1 MNKTKWLFS
10 CLMVG
15 SLLQATCAF
24 SSQANLK
31 SVVTEGMGKDSH
43 SAIQDAVKNALIN
56 VAGTFIDVDISIEQH
71 KKIQDGLAEQ
81 TKNIRKEITEYSQG
95 TVQSVD
101 VINVNCAADGLCRA
115 TTKVFV
121 RLDDLAVYVKK

>member
-81 TKNIRKEITEYSQG
+81 TKNIRKEITEYIDTFRWEYRPEEKKRQAGSS
-95 TVQSVD
+95 TK
-101 VINVNCAADGLCRA
+101 CASF
-115 TTKVFV
+115 FV
-121 RLDDLAVYVKK
+121 MELLGDN